1 MGLRVLSPMLAT
13 TRPPTEPAEWVFEPK
28 LDGWRCLVYV
38 DETVTV
44 RTRTGRD
51 ITANVP
57 HLQGLAGLGRRVV
70 LDGELVAD
78 AGRARDFYQVGGRLR
93 SNGATGETTFVAFDL
108 LVLDG
113 ELVCEWSYRA
123 ACRARVARSARARVT
138 ARSAR
143 STRDRASCSTRARR
157 SASRESSRSASTV
170 PIVAVSGGAATS
182 DSPSAFSALVIALLA
197 CCAIGERFR
206 LAQQILH

>member
-38 DETVTV
+38 DATVTV
-44 RTRTGRD
+44 RTRTARD

-78 AGRARDFYQVGGRLR
+78 AGRARDFYQVGSRLR
-93 SNGATGETTFVAFDL
+93 SNGATGETTFCAFDV

-113 ELVCEWSYRA
+113 ENVCKWSYCERRGALEALGLLGPGWCTIRA
-123 ACRARVARSARARVT
+123 LDAGPRELLEACAALGVEGVVAKRA
-138 ARSAR
+138 
-143 STRDRASCSTRARR
+143 
-157 SASRESSRSASTV
+157 
-170 PIVAVSGGAATS
+170 
-182 DSPSAFSALVIALLA
+182 DSPYRPGVRSVDWLKLKTAEWKSAHAPT
-197 CCAIGERFR
+197 RHPR
-206 LAQQILH
+206 